1 MQLSVPSCG
10 TRKLKESGLPEGP
23 LAHTRQVPGAFMG
36 ELRPPTLVNSTQQSK
51 EKPRGDAHERPVGAD
66 RHSSESSDP
75 TTLWLTLSRASTHPR
90 WPHPFGFLGTV
101 VDVASLTQ
109 HSSLSTA

>member
-51 EKPRGDAHERPVGAD
+51 EKPRETHMRGLLVRTDTPVNQAI
-66 RHSSESSDP
+66 
-75 TTLWLTLSRASTHPR
+75 PR
-90 WPHPFGFLGTV
+90 RFG
-101 VDVASLTQ
+101 
-109 HSSLSTA
+109 